1 MRKVEIEKEERER
14 ESVSLG
20 AYSVSLYER
29 KGVCSQVA
37 HWSGGRIIQWV
48 VSL

>member
-1 MRKVEIEKEERER
+1 MRKVEIEKEERE
-14 ESVSLG
+14 SVSLG
-20 AYSVSLYER
+20 AYCVSLYER